1 MYFNC
6 VTFFVWMPKLNF
18 KSWTYYN
25 IDKISQ
31 WEQSHYKSQ
40 FEFSY
45 YCAFPR
51 FLFGFDR
58 KNLLKCWKLVW
69 IGLLKWL
76 NPMWGFNQIYN
87 PIFNYLSKDIYRT
100 VFKKHQYDAV
110 LLLSVY
116 WGMSSLIFNEINASF
131 PQLNCHQI
139 MPFDFCKYLKFR
151 QQFDAVHQAF
161 CNTSNNQITVHCSV
175 KISFVFK
182 LRKSG
187 LSSRSVNPIS
197 TKGGRLYPP
206 NNTGTP
212 GFSDLPT
219 ALKMMC
225 WSHYN

>member
-1 MYFNC
+1 MLLKKSNLLTKKETFWKLLTCILDEEFVLSEHQGRTTPPPAKKAKQEIVNSSTVSPYWLEFVQYLIFRLVINSKVKKFVCMYFNC

-58 KNLLKCWKLVW
+58 KNLLKSWKLVW

-76 NPMWGFNQIYN
+76 SPMWGFNQIYN
-87 PIFNYLSKDIYRT
+87 PIFNSLSKDIYRT

-110 LLLSVY
+110 LLL
-116 WGMSSLIFNEINASF
+116 
-131 PQLNCHQI
+131 
-139 MPFDFCKYLKFR
+139 
-151 QQFDAVHQAF
+151 
-161 CNTSNNQITVHCSV
+161 
-175 KISFVFK
+175 
-182 LRKSG
+182 
-187 LSSRSVNPIS
+187 
-197 TKGGRLYPP
+197 
-206 NNTGTP
+206 
-212 GFSDLPT
+212 
-219 ALKMMC
+219 
-225 WSHYN
+225 